1 LIDGPAWS
9 RIKESEMSLSVD
21 RLWPVHFDYKG
32 NKLTIE
38 FVWAVGRDVPTALCI
53 NLTGANEGELARLGE
68 IKKNWTSFEEAV
80 DVGEETAK
88 SWVDSLEASQ
98 VFSN

>member
-1 LIDGPAWS
+1 
-9 RIKESEMSLSVD
+9 MNLSVD

-32 NKLTIE
+32 NKLTID
-38 FVWAVGRDVPTALCI
+38 FVWEVGSDVPTALRI
-53 NLTGANEGELARLGE
+53 NLTGANKGELARLGD

-80 DVGEETAK
+80 DLGEETAK